1 MSAHWNDALVLNQ
14 RNDAKLFENPP
25 IVLFSVDEPFN
36 AHASPAWSVGDEI
49 FFEFVDS
56 PNANSGMFS
65 LAHFC
70 GRAHAW
76 PFGQLGIGRF
86 NSLAK
91 SLCYIQTGIFSEVN
105 VVNDEVP
112 PSGGALNGA
121 CHRSGSF
128 RFLADQFKSL
138 TLHCIEVFFG
148 GGHVIAAFFGF
159 IKEHFQASI
168 EMLVEWERIAALNPL
183 EDPRFGF
190 QQFGNEGVSV
200 RVPARIH
207 LLVNE
212 IF

>member
-1 MSAHWNDALVLNQ
+1 M
-14 RNDAKLFENPP
+14 
-25 IVLFSVDEPFN
+25 DEAFN
-36 AHASPAWSVGDEI
+36 AYASPAWFVGDEI
-49 FFEFVDS
+49 FLEFADA
-56 PNANSGMFS
+56 PNANARVFS
-65 LAHFC
+65 LAQFD
-70 GRAHAW
+70 GGTHARHL
-76 PFGQLGIGRF
+76 GQLGIGRF
-86 NSLAK
+86 NGLAK